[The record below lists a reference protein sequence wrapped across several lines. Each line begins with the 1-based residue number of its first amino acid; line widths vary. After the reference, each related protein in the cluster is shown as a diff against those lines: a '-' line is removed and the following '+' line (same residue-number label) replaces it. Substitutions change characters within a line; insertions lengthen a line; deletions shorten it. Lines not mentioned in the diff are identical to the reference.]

1 MLATSDYGKNI
12 QENINAVV
20 ADGNFNQPVVHRALD
35 QKNKGV
41 FESPIQLS
49 ITLKVAEKFDI
60 QNPIIGNLLSQVN
73 ANKISDA
80 KVKQLLGQA
89 KDEELQARLDRLRKR
104 IDKSDDDDNN
114 NNNNINFDDRDD
126 DNNVDGEELRRR
138 YSNLRRPIIPS
149 NDNNEEELFCRYNNL
164 KAVLNNDEELLRR
177 YNDLRTPLF
186 RDIPPSPPLPLKRP
200 DIEKDYDDTFL
211 PPQTPTVEALKT
223 DFDRPIKNLTDK
235 VNNIIEMVPKNKK
248 QDLDKYDMHLSEE
261 LLKLFPEV
269 EDGQYLGQEGDQ
281 KINELPIPE
290 LTEILSK
297 VDKGEVPKQL
307 EFFERGQNKEFEDK
321 VKLIGQLTYS
331 IELLEFLQ
339 SSFCQELYIENK
351 FKIHID
357 SGNIFFN
364 NLDRNESI
372 YSFFQQQE
380 NQSKAKIKHRHFA
393 FTDSYKDYFEWFVH
407 GFKGNEDQ
415 KYDLLTNKN
424 LKYLFY

>member
-1 MLATSDYGKNI
+1 M
-12 QENINAVV
+12 
-20 ADGNFNQPVVHRALD
+20 FH
-35 QKNKGV
+35 
-41 FESPIQLS
+41 
-49 ITLKVAEKFDI
+49 
-60 QNPIIGNLLSQVN
+60 
-73 ANKISDA
+73 
-80 KVKQLLGQA
+80 
-89 KDEELQARLDRLRKR
+89 
-104 IDKSDDDDNN
+104 
-114 NNNNINFDDRDD
+114 
-126 DNNVDGEELRRR
+126 
-138 YSNLRRPIIPS
+138 
-149 NDNNEEELFCRYNNL
+149 
-164 KAVLNNDEELLRR
+164 
-177 YNDLRTPLF
+177 
-186 RDIPPSPPLPLKRP
+186 DIPHSLPLSLKRP
-200 DIEKDYDDTFL
+200 DIEKEYDDTFL
-211 PPQTPTVEALKT
+211 PPQTPTVKALKT
-223 DFDRPIKNLTDK
+223 DFDRPVTNLIDK
-235 VNNIIEMVPKNKK
+235 TNNIIEMVPKNKK
-248 QDLDKYDMHLSEE
+248 QDLDKYDKHLSEE

-269 EDGQYLGQEGDQ
+269 EDGDDGWYLGQEDDQ

-297 VDKGEVPKQL
+297 VEKGEVPKQF

-393 FTDSYKDYFEWFVH
+393 FTDSYKDCFEWFVH